1 MMAKIDF
8 SKYHANGNHFMI
20 VLAPPGAKKPS
31 ITRVRQWANRET
43 GIGFDQLLW
52 VSRDSQARNRL
63 KVFNPDGSES
73 QQCGNGVCCVAS
85 FLHAHDLCETN
96 EVTLA
101 IGKQKVFL
109 RLLSNGRVA
118 AKIESPEFLAKKTP
132 YLGKV
137 RNGKATF
144 CVAKTEYEAGLVNL
158 GNPHAVVIFPDI
170 TKAPLQKLGEA
181 LQASPDFPEGV
192 NVGAMQILS
201 SGQIRLRVFE
211 RGVGETS
218 ACGSGAC
225 AAVCI
230 GRKWQLLDEK
240 VQVALPGGITTIRY
254 PDASGR
260 VEMSVQPVKVFTGT
274 LFDV

>member
-1 MMAKIDF
+1 MAKIDF

-20 VLAPPGAKKPS
+20 VLALLETRKPS
-31 ITRVRQWANRET
+31 IRQVRQWANRET

-52 VSRDSQARNRL
+52 LSRDSQAHNRL

-85 FLHAHDLCETN
+85 FLHDHDLCETN
-96 EVTLA
+96 EITLA

-109 RLLSNGRVA
+109 QLLDSGLVA
-118 AKIESPEFLAKKTP
+118 AKIEPPEFLANKIS

-137 RNGKATF
+137 RNGKAIF

-158 GNPHAVVIFPDI
+158 GNPHAVMVFSDI
-170 TKAPLQKLGEA
+170 AKAPLQKLGEA
-181 LQASPDFPEGV
+181 LQASPDFPEGI

-201 SGQIRLRVFE
+201 SRQIRLRVFE

-230 GRKWQLLDEK
+230 GRKWRLLDSK
-240 VQVALPGGITTIRY
+240 VQVTLPGGITTVCY

-260 VEMSVQPVKVFTGT
+260 VEMTVRPVKVFTGT
-274 LFDV
+274 WFDG